1 MGSLSV
7 FLTNT
12 CENDVG
18 FEILEREKII
28 RQDFEEGIMPP
39 TGWVTKVGLDDAN
52 DDFEWEIRD
61 ALAKPDDVDEGR
73 FAAWAPYDMLF
84 KDEWLLTPAFDP
96 ADLSD
101 LKLTFR
107 AFSSTVFYRDATM
120 RVWVTDADGDPITEF
135 SEEAIWDMIRD
146 ENWIGAAHRT
156 VYLDLSDFAGYTEP
170 IRLAWQYVGFNGNSF
185 GLDMIDISAASEV
198 DWLASDPTWGTVPA
212 GDTINIDVT
221 FDSVGLAVGEY
232 LGTLE
237 ASPLAPIPVKLFV
250 MDATNKLY
258 LPMIVR

>member
-1 MGSLSV
+1 M
-7 FLTNT
+7 
-12 CENDVG
+12 
-18 FEILEREKII
+18 ERKTLV

-39 TGWVTKVGLDDAN
+39 TGWMTKVGLDDAN
-52 DDFEWEIRD
+52 DTFEWTYKD
-61 ALAKPDDVDEGR
+61 ALAEPEKVDEGR
-73 FAAWAPYDMLF
+73 YAAWAGYDPDF

-107 AFSSTVFYRDATM
+107 AFSSTFYWDDATM
-120 RVWVTDADGDPITEF
+120 RVWVTDADGDPITDF
-135 SEEAIWDMIRD
+135 SEDAIWDMIRD
-146 ENWIGAAHRT
+146 ENWIGAVHRT
-156 VYLDLSDFAGYTEP
+156 VFLDLSDYAGYTEP
-170 IRLAWQYVGFNGNSF
+170 IRLAWQYVGIDGNSF
-185 GLDMIDISAASEV
+185 GLDMIDISAASVV
-198 DWLASDPTWGTVPA
+198 DWLSSDPTWGTVSA

-221 FDSVGLAVGEY
+221 FDSTGLAVGEY

-258 LPMIVR
+258 LPLIVR